1 MDKLKLLVEGTETDI
16 SDIWNQLMKE
26 IEENADKYINKK
38 DQINLPELFKL
49 IAFTDPYNQYA
60 YDLFKK
66 FEEIGID
73 VFENNPKLESRHV
86 SVIYIYDKNVVLPES
101 IEYIDAYAFSTHRIL
116 KTIKLPTNLKKIGNY
131 AFYNC
136 IGLKSINIP
145 ENITKLEIGTFC
157 WCLRLESI
165 LLPKNLTYVSKD
177 AFKNCISLTKVII
190 TNPDIEI
197 APDAFKSCN
206 RDKLTFVTKYQY
218 DRIQEYCDKYQLKY
232 LVDENAY

>member
-1 MDKLKLLVEGTETDI
+1 MKKIELLEGTEKNI
-16 SDIWNQLMKE
+16 SDIWYEFMEEFEKNQ
-26 IEENADKYINKK
+26 DKYIDKNNR
-38 DQINLPELFKL
+38 IILPELFKL

-101 IEYIDAYAFSTHRIL
+101 IEHIDAYAFSTHRTL
-116 KTIKLPTNLKKIGNY
+116 KTIKLPTNLKTIGNS

-136 IGLKSINIP
+136 TSLKSINIP
-145 ENITKLEIGTFC
+145 ENITKLEFGTFC

-165 LLPKNLTYVSKD
+165 LLPKNLTHISKN